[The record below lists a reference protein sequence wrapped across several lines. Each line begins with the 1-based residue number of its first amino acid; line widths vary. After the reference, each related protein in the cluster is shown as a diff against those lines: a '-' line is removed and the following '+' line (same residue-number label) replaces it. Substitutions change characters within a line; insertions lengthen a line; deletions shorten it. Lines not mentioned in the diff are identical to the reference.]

1 MLPVE
6 IVELEVGRPHVRH
19 GTSLRI
25 QLPGQERLRHQE
37 QSCQAQQG
45 SNNGVQRTRPWVLP
59 PCTLPARMAL
69 IHAIRCN
76 VLCYLVHCG
85 SALTTRRIRSGD
97 RGRVVGMGN
106 WWVLSVLLVR
116 P

>member
-1 MLPVE
+1 
-6 IVELEVGRPHVRH
+6 
-19 GTSLRI
+19 
-25 QLPGQERLRHQE
+25 
-37 QSCQAQQG
+37 
-45 SNNGVQRTRPWVLP
+45 
-59 PCTLPARMAL
+59 MAL

-106 WWVLSVLLVR
+106 WWVLSVLLV
-116 P
+116 